1 MTMADRLH
9 TIAVIEDDAAL
20 RASLVEMLAAE
31 AGWRVVASCASAE
44 EALEKFS
51 ATCPEVLLM
60 DIQLPGLSGIE
71 CVAQLKQR
79 HPEVLAMMLTVYD
92 NNDRIFDAL
101 ASGASG
107 YLLKRDV
114 PLRLMDALA
123 DLLAGG
129 SPMSS
134 AIARKVV
141 QHFQK
146 VPTARNEEHNLTP
159 REQQIL
165 DLLVKGNLYKE
176 IAWELGIGVE
186 TVRTHLHNIYA
197 KLHVRTRTEAVV
209 KYLGGPVPGGA
220 AGRQGGWAVEQT
232 RGGERA

>member
-1 MTMADRLH
+1 MSTTHH
-9 TIAVIEDDAAL
+9 TIAIIEDDPDLRETLLEVLGSVPGWTVTAA
-20 RASLVEMLAAE
+20 
-31 AGWRVVASCASAE
+31 CASAE
-44 EALEKFS
+44 EALEKF
-51 ATCPEVLLM
+51 AAVCPEVLLM

-71 CVAQLKQR
+71 CVARLKQQ
-79 HPEVLAMMLTVYD
+79 HPSTLAMMLTVYD

-101 ASGASG
+101 AAGASG

-114 PLRLMDALA
+114 PSRLMESLD

-146 VPTARNEEHNLTP
+146 PPAHKSEEHNLTP

-165 DLLVKGNLYKE
+165 NLLVKGALYKE
-176 IAWELGIGVE
+176 IAWDLGIGVE
-186 TVRTHLHNIYA
+186 TVRTHLQNVYA

-209 KYLGGPVPGGA
+209 KYLGY
-220 AGRQGGWAVEQT
+220 
-232 RGGERA
+232 

>member
-1 MTMADRLH
+1 
-9 TIAVIEDDAAL
+9 
-20 RASLVEMLAAE
+20 
-31 AGWRVVASCASAE
+31 
-44 EALEKFS
+44 
-51 ATCPEVLLM
+51 M
-60 DIQLPGLSGIE
+60 DIQLPGLSGID
-71 CVAQLKQR
+71 CVARLKAR
-79 HPEVLAMMLTVYD
+79 HPALLAMMLTVYD
-92 NNDRIFDAL
+92 NNDRIFEAL
-101 ASGASG
+101 AAGASG

-114 PLRLMDALA
+114 PLRLMDCLT

-146 VPTARNEEHNLTP
+146 PLPAARNGEHNLTP

-209 KYLGGPVPGGA
+209 KYLGGPMPSGRVPG
-220 AGRQGGWAVEQT
+220 
-232 RGGERA
+232 